1 MTTLEHPQIVSKLER
16 RLRVKLGCVTT
27 TCENYKC
34 NGIVGEVD
42 LYGFDFKHQVLY
54 AIEVKGRD
62 NQNNSTKAY
71 HQLNKDEVYLRRLFH
86 DFEPFKLVRLYAHSD
101 KTKRQRYDVVRL

>member
-1 MTTLEHPQIVSKLER
+1 MEHPIIVNKLER

-34 NGIVGEVD
+34 NGINGEID
-42 LYGFDFKHQVLY
+42 LYGFDFKNKILY

-62 NQNNSTKAY
+62 NPKNSSKAFY
-71 HQLNKDEVYLRRLFH
+71 QLNKDEVYLRRLFH

-101 KTKRQRYDVVRL
+101 KNKRQKYNIVKL